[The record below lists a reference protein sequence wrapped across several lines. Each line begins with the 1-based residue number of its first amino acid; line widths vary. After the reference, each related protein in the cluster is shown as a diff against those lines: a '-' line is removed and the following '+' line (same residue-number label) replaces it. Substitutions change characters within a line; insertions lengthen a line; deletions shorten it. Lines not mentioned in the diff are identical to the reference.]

1 MTYLRLAAFSLLLV
15 FSQLTF
21 ADSIKTYVVTEVS
34 MSMSPNNGS
43 GDNISFS
50 LTGPGVSITGI
61 AGMLCIGWCDDQPI
75 YGTPVVAPTQIFL
88 SSLDNSITIG
98 GVPYYGGSVF
108 FDGFGPFSDSGG
120 VTRLASGGAG
130 DNNVPFQLI
139 LPQNGKWNAT
149 FDYIP
154 PSGDTPGYYAFRQ
167 ATFSASAPEPGTLAL
182 TLTGLAGIAGLV
194 KKKYSRS

>member
-1 MTYLRLAAFSLLLV
+1 MTYLRLAALSLLLV
-15 FSQLTF
+15 CSRLTF
-21 ADSIKTYVVTEVS
+21 ADRIKTYVITQVS

-88 SSLDNSITIG
+88 SSLDNVVILG
-98 GVPYYGGSVF
+98 GVSYYGGSVF
-108 FDGFGPFSDSGG
+108 FDGYGPFNDSGG
-120 VTRLASGGAG
+120 IARLASGVAG
-130 DNNVPFQLI
+130 DNNLPFQLI
-139 LPQNGKWNAT
+139 QPQNGKWNAT

-154 PSGDTPGYYAFRQ
+154 PSGDTPGYYAFRE
-167 ATFSASAPEPGTLAL
+167 ATFSATAPEPGTIVLMI
-182 TLTGLAGIAGLV
+182 TGLAGVAGLV
-194 KKKYSRS
+194 RRRNLRR